1 MSGSDEITA
10 AMQRIV
16 QRNRE
21 ARDRFAGFSQ
31 RVFKAI
37 AEGSDVGGIVSEFIG
52 QGEEGGTEQVEAGDL
67 GEDSGSQGVAGG
79 TEGEREE
86 PTSGEPSDPPK
97 DVGQ

>member
-1 MSGSDEITA
+1 MTSDEIAA

-31 RVFKAI
+31 RVVTAI
-37 AEGSDVGGIVSEFIG
+37 AEGSDVGGILNEFVG
-52 QGEEGGTEQVEAGDL
+52 QGEEGGAEPVEAGDL
-67 GEDSGSQGVAGG
+67 GEESGSQGLAGG
-79 TEGEREE
+79 TAGEREE
-86 PTSGEPSDPPK
+86 SASGESSDPPK

>member
-1 MSGSDEITA
+1 MSSDEIAA

-37 AEGSDVGGIVSEFIG
+37 AEGGDVGGIVSEFIG

-67 GEDSGSQGVAGG
+67 DKDAGDSGFAGSTAG
-79 TEGEREE
+79 KREE
-86 PTSGEPSDPPK
+86 PAGGEQGGPPEN
-97 DVGQ
+97 VGQ